1 MDTKIKKEKKRFKV
15 VLNEPTGEDSGCRII
30 EDRETGINY
39 LYHYD
44 RFGAGLTVLID
55 EEKEPLIAPEQ

>member
-1 MDTKIKKEKKRFKV
+1 MDTKIKKEKNRFKV
-15 VLNEPTGEDSGCRII
+15 VLNERLEEDSGCRII

-44 RFGAGLTVLID
+44 RFGGGLTVLID